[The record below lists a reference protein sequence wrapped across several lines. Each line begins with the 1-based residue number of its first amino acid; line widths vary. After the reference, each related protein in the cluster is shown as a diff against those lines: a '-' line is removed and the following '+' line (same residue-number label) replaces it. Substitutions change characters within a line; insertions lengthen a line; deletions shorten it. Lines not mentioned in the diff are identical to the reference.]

1 MKCLIIAA
9 GRGSRLQ
16 LRGNSKPLIPIFGIP
31 LIERVIRS
39 ALDAG
44 VDDFYVVTGYQQE
57 HVTSFLHDLSH
68 RINVSITPIY
78 NEDWQ
83 KENGVSVLKARE
95 YLQEPFLLL
104 MSDHIFDPN
113 TLRELMEVPLPRGEI
128 ILAVDRA
135 IDNPTVNLD
144 DVTRV
149 KIKNGKISEI
159 GKGLADYNGFD
170 TGIFMC
176 TPAIFEALEQSAE
189 KNDNTSLSGGVY
201 ILASQGRVNATAFT
215 GQFWID
221 VDDPVAMRQAENILL
236 NYLPENL

>member
-16 LRGNSKPLIPIFGIP
+16 LRGNSKPLIPIFGVP

-39 ALDAG
+39 AMDAG
-44 VDDFYVVTGYQQE
+44 IDDFYVVTGYQNE
-57 HVTSFLHDLSH
+57 NVTAFLHDLSN
-68 RINVSITPIY
+68 RLKISITPIY

-83 KENGVSVLKARE
+83 KENGVSVLKARD
-95 YLQEPFLLL
+95 YLQLPFLLL

-135 IDNPTVNLD
+135 IDNPLVNLD

-176 TPAIFEALEQSAE
+176 TPAIFEALEQNAE
-189 KNDNTSLSGGVY
+189 KNDNTSLSGGVC
-201 ILASQGRVNATAFT
+201 ILASQGRVNAAEFS

-221 VDDPVAMRQAENILL
+221 VDDPEAMRQAENILL
-236 NYLPENL
+236 NYLPDSF